1 LLENGLDGASLPVVD
16 AEVGNR
22 DVVRGPGVVK
32 RQPPPPGVDLIELH
46 TGEDYLPAVRAMLE
60 RRERRRAH

>member
-1 LLENGLDGASLPVVD
+1 VI
-16 AEVGNR
+16 
-22 DVVRGPGVVK
+22 RGPGAVK
-32 RQPPPPGVDLIELH
+32 RQPTPPGVDLIELH